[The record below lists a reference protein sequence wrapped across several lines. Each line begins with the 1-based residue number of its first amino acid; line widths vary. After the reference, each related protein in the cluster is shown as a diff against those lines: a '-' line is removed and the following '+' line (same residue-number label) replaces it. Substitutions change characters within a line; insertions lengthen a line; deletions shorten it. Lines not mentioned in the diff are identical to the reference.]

1 MHLVDELS
9 WIRVSCRIPDAQGEQ
24 QKLVLNGVFDVS
36 SAVTSRL
43 DVHLSL
49 HTLLLKEY
57 L

>member
-9 WIRVSCRIPDAQGEQ
+9 WIRVSCRIPDAQGEKQ
-24 QKLVLNGVFDVS
+24 QLVLNGVFDGS
-36 SAVTSRL
+36 SAVTCRL